1 MTESQLLKLKELE
14 TKAESNINYHN
25 EKKES
30 YREMGI
36 NYMKDNKVTEHS
48 GDFQLSIIKDLFLKY
63 VKNYEIAEAELKTI
77 KTIKELLE
85 I

>member
-14 TKAESNINYHN
+14 TKTESHVNYYN
-25 EKKES
+25 KVKNS
-30 YREMGI
+30 YREEGI
-36 NYMKDNKVTEHS
+36 KYMKDNKVTEHS

-77 KTIKELLE
+77 QTIKKLLN
-85 I
+85 

>member
-14 TKAESNINYHN
+14 TKAKSNINYHN

-36 NYMKDNKVTEHS
+36 NYMKDN
-48 GDFQLSIIKDLFLKY
+48 
-63 VKNYEIAEAELKTI
+63 
-77 KTIKELLE
+77 
-85 I
+85 

>member
-14 TKAESNINYHN
+14 TKAKSNINYHN

-48 GDFQLSIIKDLFLKY
+48 GDFQLSIIKFILNF
-63 VKNYEIAEAELKTI
+63 I
-77 KTIKELLE
+77 
-85 I
+85 